1 MNEARKPGQ
10 RAGLTHAGVLAAAR
24 GLLLTYGVDALTMR
38 ALAHHLGVTPNA
50 LYSHVE
56 SKTQLLDDLLD
67 DLLVSVEAPTPDVE
81 DPVAGLTS
89 LMTSTYD
96 VLIAHPDLVPIYLA
110 RQGARGDTAVHLG
123 EIMDILLTRA
133 GVRATAI
140 AEARRVLI
148 VHTIGFAAFTTSAPD
163 TERPVPIQEVRQNFN
178 HSLRWLLAGITQST
192 AVSVP
197 PPPQIETFDDR
208 RDEVITH
215 STPAPPVS

>member
-1 MNEARKPGQ
+1 MKRTRKPGQ

-24 GLLLTYGVDALTMR
+24 GLLATHGVDALTMR

-56 SKTQLLDDLLD
+56 SKAQLLDDLLD
-67 DLLVSVEAPTPDVE
+67 DLLVSVEAPNPDVE

-123 EIMDILLTRA
+123 EIMVILLTRA

-148 VHTIGFAAFTTSAPD
+148 VHTIGFAAFTTSAADPD
-163 TERPVPIQEVRQNFN
+163 RPVPIQEARQNF
-178 HSLRWLLAGITQST
+178 SQGLRWLLAGITHTT
-192 AVSVP
+192 AVSAPCPHPV
-197 PPPQIETFDDR
+197 ETLDDR
-208 RDEVITH
+208 RHEGTTQL
-215 STPAPPVS
+215 TPALPVP